1 MRKPKPFYRVFTE
14 SGPLVALAVA
24 IAMLVGIAGPASAQF
39 FNFGG
44 GWSRPAQPRSG
55 GGGGGWF
62 GGDFFAPFQQQ
73 PQAPKRMQDFSRAPA
88 PEKRDPN
95 IVPERQVLVLGDGMA
110 DWLAY
115 GLEDAY
121 AERPD
126 MGVIRKNR
134 ATSGLIKYQPRGEPA
149 DWTAAAK
156 QILASEKPDAIV
168 VMLGI
173 NDRAA
178 MRDTVTEKSDKPAD
192 KTKKDAKPKDAK
204 QAAKPDAAKTDPA
217 KPDAAKPDAA
227 KPDAAKPDSAA
238 KPDEKPADD
247 EADNADDTP
256 SVAAP
261 EKTTRAG
268 GLYEF
273 RDERWVELYSKKVEE
288 LIAVL
293 KAKGVPVL
301 WVGLPAIRGP
311 KGISD
316 MLFLNAL
323 YRDGAGKANIT
334 YVDVWDG
341 FVDEAGR
348 FLMKGPDF
356 EGQPRTLRSYD
367 GVYFTKP
374 GARKL
379 AHYVD
384 REIGRLLA
392 GRSGPIALPSEPAT
406 PDINAVPGQPAPRP
420 MAGPIVP
427 LVAASINNDQL
438 LGGPGSRPAAVD
450 TLAARTLVKG
460 EALAPPAGR
469 ADDFSWPRREVG
481 REQARGDSP
490 VASVAPDGS
499 VIQPGQKP
507 PPQPQPAQQRP
518 PLQPGQPGFGQPAL
532 GPGQPGQP
540 QQQKPPPQQKPA
552 QSPAPALRDF
562 FGGFGNTTP
571 APRQAA
577 PPGGPRP
584 PATNGVPRPPAAVG
598 RSASV
603 PPASATR

>member
-1 MRKPKPFYRVFTE
+1 MRKPKPFFRVLTE

-24 IAMLVGIAGPASAQF
+24 IAILVGIAGPASAQF

-44 GWSRPAQPRSG
+44 WSRPAPRNNG
-55 GGGGGWF
+55 GSWF

-73 PQAPKRMQDFSRAPA
+73 QQPKRVQDFSKAPL
-88 PEKRDPN
+88 PDKRDPN
-95 IVPERQVLVLGDGMA
+95 IVPERHVLVLGDGMA
-110 DWLAY
+110 DWLAS

-121 AERPD
+121 TERPD

-134 ATSGLIKYQPRGEPA
+134 ATSGLIKYQPKGEPS

-156 QILASEKPDAIV
+156 QILATEKPDAIV

-173 NDRAA
+173 NDRIA
-178 MRDTVTEKSDKPAD
+178 MREPVTEKSEKPAD
-192 KTKKDAKPKDAK
+192 KTKKDARKPGDAK
-204 QAAKPDAAKTDPA
+204 QAAKPDAAKPDATA
-217 KPDAAKPDAA
+217 KPDAAAPAA
-227 KPDAAKPDSAA
+227 KPDDK
-238 KPDEKPADD
+238 ADD
-247 EADNADDTP
+247 ADDADNADAP
-256 SVAAP
+256 SIVAP
-261 EKTTRAG
+261 EKTARSAS
-268 GLYEF
+268 GLDEF
-273 RDERWVELYSKKVEE
+273 RDERWVELYAKKVEE

-293 KAKGVPVL
+293 KSKGVPVL

-316 MLFLNAL
+316 MLFLDAL
-323 YRDGAGKANIT
+323 YRDGAGKAGIT

-348 FLMKGPDF
+348 LLQKGPDF
-356 EGQPRTLRSYD
+356 EGQIRQLRSYD

-384 REIGRLLA
+384 REITRLLA

-450 TLAARTLVKG
+450 GLAARTLVKG

-469 ADDFSWPRREVG
+469 ADDFAWPRREVG
-481 REQARGDSP
+481 REQAKGDTP
-490 VASVAPDGS
+490 VASVAPGGT
-499 VIQPGQKP
+499 VQPGQR
-507 PPQPQPAQQRP
+507 QPQLQQRP
-518 PLQPGQPGFGQPAL
+518 PLQPGQPGFGQPV
-532 GPGQPGQP
+532 PMQPGQI
-540 QQQKPPPQQKPA
+540 QQQKQPPRPVQNTTP
-552 QSPAPALRDF
+552 SL
-562 FGGFGNTTP
+562 FGGFGGLGNTAP
-571 APRQAA
+571 APRQVAPPAAA
-577 PPGGPRP
+577 PRPPVNNGAPRP
-584 PATNGVPRPPAAVG
+584 PANVG
-598 RSASV
+598 RSAEV
-603 PPASATR
+603 PGNPTR